1 MRLLLALALAASLLI
16 HLAVLFGTNI
26 ELLGGEPEPEPLQAM
41 LRPLPLPA
49 VPKLQRPPKKSVQP
63 NRFEQGHQATGL
75 GHVEQT
81 VVAVGR

>member
-63 NRFEQGHQATGL
+63 NR
-75 GHVEQT
+75 
-81 VVAVGR
+81 VAGPPAPAAQP